1 MPAQP
6 PVKEPEEE
14 MEAEG
19 ESQLPEANGEV
30 EEPRENEGTR
40 GGGAEETMEES
51 TEERETDLE
60 DSDEEEEE
68 EEEEES
74 SGKKIKSNQNAP
86 LTFILLIKKERRNVI
101 DATLNCFL
109 FSLCPMKRWMMK
121 TARGEEENVWMR

>member
-1 MPAQP
+1 
-6 PVKEPEEE
+6 

-74 SGKKIKSNQNAP
+74 SGKKTKKTNSKCSTNVYTAYIKRETQCN
-86 LTFILLIKKERRNVI
+86 RRH
-101 DATLNCFL
+101 LFFFL
-109 FSLCPMKRWMMK
+109 FVLCRD
-121 TARGEEENVWMR
+121 G

>member
-1 MPAQP
+1 
-6 PVKEPEEE
+6 

-74 SGKKIKSNQNAP
+74 SGKKNKIKSKCSTNAY
-86 LTFILLIKKERRNVI
+86 TAYIKR
-101 DATLNCFL
+101 DATLNCLL

>member
-1 MPAQP
+1 
-6 PVKEPEEE
+6 

-74 SGKKIKSNQNAP
+74 SGKKKTKKNSKCSTNVYTAYIKRETQCN
-86 LTFILLIKKERRNVI
+86 RRH
-101 DATLNCFL
+101 LFFFL
-109 FSLCPMKRWMMK
+109 FVLCRD
-121 TARGEEENVWMR
+121 G

>member
-1 MPAQP
+1 
-6 PVKEPEEE
+6 

-68 EEEEES
+68 EES
-74 SGKKIKSNQNAP
+74 SGKKNKINSKCSTNVYTAYIKRETQCNRRHLKLFSFFS
-86 LTFILLIKKERRNVI
+86 LSYEEMDDEDCERR
-101 DATLNCFL
+101 
-109 FSLCPMKRWMMK
+109 
-121 TARGEEENVWMR
+121 RGECLDEMMDLEKQFQELKEK